1 MPSAKRTAKRQRKLE
16 KKEAR
21 QAPPSPKR
29 GVDPFGGLFERVA
42 IDPSEFAPDVLA
54 EFKAEAVRFADDED
68 DSKFQEVIDSLS
80 LTLNIKISRA
90 SVPVGPG
97 MLNVRASEAAVVE
110 SIGFYEPRVFKRDGE
125 DDDDE
130 DDSDEP
136 FLPVSDG
143 ALDRVVT
150 TRKYILVK
158 GSRTHPVCYSRD
170 GPWRA
175 RDVMSAFLDYELVTR
190 VNTEWFGGI
199 DIHHVMLD
207 EASYQAGVVSVHW
220 GS

>member
-1 MPSAKRTAKRQRKLE
+1 MPSAKRAAKRQRKLE

-21 QAPPSPKR
+21 QAPPSPNR

-80 LTLNIKISRA
+80 LTLNIKMSRA

-110 SIGFYEPRVFKRDGE
+110 SIGFYEPRVFKRDGVL
-125 DDDDE
+125 DGE

-170 GPWRA
+170 A
-175 RDVMSAFLDYELVTR
+175 LEA
-190 VNTEWFGGI
+190 NTLREVLSRQRRW
-199 DIHHVMLD
+199 
-207 EASYQAGVVSVHW
+207 YW
-220 GS
+220 